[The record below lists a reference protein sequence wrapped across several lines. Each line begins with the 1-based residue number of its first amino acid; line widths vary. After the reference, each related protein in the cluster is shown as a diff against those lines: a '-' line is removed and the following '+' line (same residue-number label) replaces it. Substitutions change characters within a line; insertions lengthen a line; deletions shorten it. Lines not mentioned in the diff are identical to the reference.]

1 MVLDKGKIVD
11 TVINGM
17 VTPLVDLPAV
27 VFALGMTMV
36 QAVISIAI
44 PSTSG
49 RAVLTMP
56 ILVPMS
62 DLLGVSRQVTVL
74 AYQFGAGVIN
84 HILPTDGTL
93 MAVLALAGVRFD
105 LWFRFAAPACA
116 VLFVLGLV
124 AITVAMVTGLR

>member
-1 MVLDKGKIVD
+1 
-11 TVINGM
+11 
-17 VTPLVDLPAV
+17 
-27 VFALGMTMV
+27 
-36 QAVISIAI
+36 
-44 PSTSG
+44 
-49 RAVLTMP
+49 MP

-105 LWFRFAAPACA
+105 RWFRFAAPGCA
-116 VLFVLGLV
+116 VLFVLGLL
-124 AITVAMVTGLR
+124 AITVAVVTAYASPPRRLSAVALAKAEARSAEAGQPV